1 MTFSP
6 TTLMPR
12 LRSLFPQ
19 SVAVTATACIAVSS
33 AWSAFASPAEAQSR
47 IPTPPAYATIKEAEI
62 TADMFA
68 MAGDAMRGREGGT
81 VDEMRAS
88 MWVGDQYAKIG
99 LKPMG
104 DNGSWYQWFN
114 MRRSRVSTTSSSI
127 RIAGKPF
134 AFWTEATPTSNT
146 DGDVIGTTVFAGDG
160 SDSTIDVRGKV
171 AVVTLKPTAEG
182 TRTTINTPEY
192 RAVRQGITVQGAALT
207 RRGASAVII
216 VADELGEANFDAV
229 AILQSRGSYTVPGG
243 ANRFATPTNPSGAGA
258 AAAAAGAGGRGGRG
272 GGQGGAGAPA
282 VVGGGGRGPGAPAA
296 VPVILVHR
304 AMLAQLRQ
312 DGQGVEIHIK
322 SEVFDYPSMNIIG
335 VVRGTDPKLRDEY
348 VVFSSH
354 QDHDGVRFNMGDDS
368 TWNGADDNASTS
380 VALLAIARAWVK
392 QPSKRSALFI
402 FHGSEERGLLGSL
415 WHAAHPVVPL
425 SSMAAVLNGD
435 MIGRNHP
442 DTASILGVQPPHR
455 NSQSLVS
462 MAIEANTRTG
472 KFVLDSLWDRPTH
485 TEGWYFRSDHLP
497 YARAGVP
504 ALMYTTNLHQDYHT
518 ARDNPD
524 RINFPKL
531 TRMTQWMYLTGWIVA
546 NSKDRPT
553 IDPGFQLER

>member
-1 MTFSP
+1 MLRTRAQF
-6 TTLMPR
+6 PR
-12 LRSLFPQ
+12 SFA
-19 SVAVTATACIAVSS
+19 VAVRLSVQLSVCSVCSVVPS
-33 AWSAFASPAEAQSR
+33 VGRAQSG
-47 IPTPPAYATIKEAEI
+47 IPTPPAYATIKESEI
-62 TADMFA
+62 KTDMFA

-81 VDEMRAS
+81 LDEMRAS

-104 DNGSWYQWFN
+104 DNGTWYQWFN
-114 MRRSRVSTTSSSI
+114 MRRSRVSTVSSSI

-134 AFWTEATPTSNT
+134 ALWTEATPTSNT
-146 DGDVIGTTVFAGDG
+146 DSDVLGTTVFAGDG

-171 AVVTLKPTAEG
+171 AVITLKPTSEG

-192 RAVRQGITVQGAALT
+192 RAVRQGLTVQGTAMT

-229 AILQSRGSYTVPGG
+229 GILQSRGTYTVPGG
-243 ANRFATPTNPSGAGA
+243 ANRFATPADPA
-258 AAAAAGAGGRGGRG
+258 GRGGRG
-272 GGQGGAGAPA
+272 A
-282 VVGGGGRGPGAPAA
+282 GGGGRANNPQGRGAAGGAP

-304 AMLAQLRQ
+304 AMLQQLRQ

-335 VVRGTDPKLRDEY
+335 MVRGTDPKLRDEY

-354 QDHDGVRFNMGDDS
+354 QDHDGVRFDMAGDS
-368 TWNGADDNASTS
+368 IWNGADDNASTS
-380 VALLAIARAWVK
+380 VAVLAIARAWVK

-425 SSMAAVLNGD
+425 TSMAAVLNGD
-435 MIGRNHP
+435 MMGRNHP

-455 NSQSLVS
+455 NSNSLVT
-462 MAIEANTRTG
+462 MAIEANSRTG
-472 KFVLDSLWDRPTH
+472 KFVLDSIWDRPTH

-504 ALMYTTNLHQDYHT
+504 ALMYSTNLHQDYHT

-531 TRMTQWMYLTGWIVA
+531 TRMTQWMYLTGWIVG
-546 NSKDRPT
+546 NVKDRPT
-553 IDPGFQLER
+553 LDPGFQLER